1 MPTASHKVSRI
12 DRARWWLARKL
23 ERLAARVRPVTIYAG
38 LYTARDDE
46 HKVNSIVW
54 PKDDWSKATMFITTC
69 DGTIIV
75 FHADDDENFGE
86 IVTP

>member
-1 MPTASHKVSRI
+1 MPTANHKVSRI
-12 DRARWWLARKL
+12 DRARLRLARKL

-54 PKDDWSKATMFITTC
+54 PKDDWLNAKIIGVLPDDATV
-69 DGTIIV
+69 V